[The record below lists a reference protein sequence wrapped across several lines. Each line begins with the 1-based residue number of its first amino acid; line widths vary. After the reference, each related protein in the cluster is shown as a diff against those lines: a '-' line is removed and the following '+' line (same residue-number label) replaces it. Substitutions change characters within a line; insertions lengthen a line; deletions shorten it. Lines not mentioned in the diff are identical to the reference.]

1 MMVVSKKRIKEM
13 GKRAREKK
21 ASDLVK
27 QYLQNS
33 ALAQVAAQCLQE
45 ADVTR
50 DTLFSALALGK
61 TSVVDVEVD
70 QPDDQA
76 ITAQVFLRNIEAIE
90 AHGSARIVA
99 TLPDGETVMLSIPR
113 DLDTQETQGVSI
125 SGRVRGHRAELVGVD
140 ESEEYGQSATE
151 TIPLLAIG
159 GREADRVNEAAFFER
174 VMTEEEVQSVAST
187 MLRAAMNDPEN
198 NEGRDRLHA
207 LMRGRVQEQAE
218 RLRLGLTTV
227 NEVAESLGIA
237 ETEAGRVGTAGL
249 SSRSVDGYTESYEE
263 FTRTFRGIYGPSAAV
278 PSFADMSEVPHEDLV
293 RALATGNG
301 SQLSEEFISQRLSA
315 PLPVPGIVEQGPSYE
330 PQVFTSLSDVMGAF
344 EGSSLQDVLST
355 LRYVDPE
362 EAATPSEST
371 LKERVESLLKSPDV
385 PDCVRWNFIAGVL
398 EELTLYRW
406 GRGRD
411 PSERTLDAI
420 EACREIADGQ
430 TGGESSR
437 RLVSVLSGYNIK
449 VTALNVSHGYSGYF
463 PFDQVGRVPYEWQ
476 LAHLRNLIAQHNKHR
491 LPLLLCLKE
500 RAQRIKQAPSY
511 GQQLEGVLYAS

>member
-1 MMVVSKKRIKEM
+1 MVVSKKRIKEM

-61 TSVVDVEVD
+61 TSVVDVEVA
-70 QPDDQA
+70 QLDDQM
-76 ITAQVFLRNIEAIE
+76 ITAQVFLRNDDGSLEVAEQAIHAELAERMIWQGDDAPEEYGRSPIETALSLVTAAIE
-90 AHGSARIVA
+90 ADH
-99 TLPDGETVMLSIPR
+99 
-113 DLDTQETQGVSI
+113 
-125 SGRVRGHRAELVGVD
+125 
-140 ESEEYGQSATE
+140 
-151 TIPLLAIG
+151 
-159 GREADRVNEAAFFER
+159 VNGA
-174 VMTEEEVQSVAST
+174 
-187 MLRAAMNDPEN
+187 
-198 NEGRDRLHA
+198 
-207 LMRGRVQEQAE
+207 
-218 RLRLGLTTV
+218 
-227 NEVAESLGIA
+227 
-237 ETEAGRVGTAGL
+237 GTAGL
-249 SSRSVDGYTESYEE
+249 SSRSIDGYTESYVTAIEAIE
-263 FTRTFRGIYGPSAAV
+263 PTLQEQI
-278 PSFADMSEVPHEDLV
+278 E
-293 RALATGNG
+293 AL
-301 SQLSEEFISQRLSA
+301 LE
-315 PLPVPGIVEQGPSYE
+315 
-330 PQVFTSLSDVMGAF
+330 
-344 EGSSLQDVLST
+344 
-355 LRYVDPE
+355 
-362 EAATPSEST
+362 
-371 LKERVESLLKSPDV
+371 SPDV
-385 PDCVRWNFIAGVL
+385 PDCVRWNFVAGVL